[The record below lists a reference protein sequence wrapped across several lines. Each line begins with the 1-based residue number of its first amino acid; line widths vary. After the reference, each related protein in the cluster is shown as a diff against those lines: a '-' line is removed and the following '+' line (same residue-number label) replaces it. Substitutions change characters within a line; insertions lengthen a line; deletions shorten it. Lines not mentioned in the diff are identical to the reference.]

1 MVPIVPRSRQFS
13 GLVRHPLGDRGDDR
27 APASTARTA
36 AAASTVTSRAAPLAV
51 PGDRPP
57 RPVPTDPALRCS
69 GCTELLV
76 GAAHHRAGGE
86 HDRAGQDARAP
97 GDATQLEQA
106 RRWAE
111 QGVRGQEIARR
122 PDVSDTMISRLV
134 GAHRRRP
141 TLTPLIK
148 AGLVVLWGDQPVESQ
163 R

>member
-1 MVPIVPRSRQFS
+1 MLRTTAREESTT
-13 GLVRHPLGDRGDDR
+13 GLVK
-27 APASTARTA
+27 T
-36 AAASTVTSRAAPLAV
+36 
-51 PGDRPP
+51 
-57 RPVPTDPALRCS
+57 
-69 GCTELLV
+69 
-76 GAAHHRAGGE
+76 
-86 HDRAGQDARAP
+86 RAP

-148 AGLVVLWGDQPVESQ
+148 AGLVVLGRSTC
-163 R
+163 